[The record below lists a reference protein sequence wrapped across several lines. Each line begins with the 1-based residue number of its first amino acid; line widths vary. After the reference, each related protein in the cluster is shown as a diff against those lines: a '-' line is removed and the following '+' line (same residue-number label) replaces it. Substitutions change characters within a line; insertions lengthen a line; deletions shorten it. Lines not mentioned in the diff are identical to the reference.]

1 MTIDNAF
8 RALARP
14 SRNGYETTIS
24 MVGWI
29 NYNWALIRYPEDPHN
44 KEPTTQPV
52 VFKAIGKRDKLYWSR
67 ALAQVTEY
75 LENHPDDGFSY

>member
-1 MTIDNAF
+1 MTIDKAF
-8 RALARP
+8 R
-14 SRNGYETTIS
+14 
-24 MVGWI
+24 
-29 NYNWALIRYPEDPHN
+29 ALIRYPVDPHN

-67 ALAQVTEY
+67 ALKQVTEY